1 MYASTS
7 FFEELRERVA
17 LERRIAYDAARTEIE
32 VNALEVEDHPVSEGE
47 HASAWYDTQEVP
59 ADDVEWI
66 AERVRYLDLRGLLQ
80 RWPGSPHIVRVLDE
94 PEEPAGHGEHAG
106 KVD

>member
-1 MYASTS
+1 MYASAS

-17 LERRIAYDAARTEIE
+17 LERRIAYSASRIDIE
-32 VNALEVEDHPVSEGE
+32 LICLERDPERKAGG
-47 HASAWYDTQEVP
+47 WYDTKDVP
-59 ADDVEWI
+59 AYAVKAI
-66 AERVRYLDLRGLLQ
+66 AMRVRYLDLRGLLQ